1 MLQGMDQADQL
12 LSMFQE
18 QKEEAFKL
26 LYDCYY
32 QDLCLFADHLIN
44 NSGDAHDLVQEFFI
58 DFWVNK
64 RYNNIT
70 GKLEPYIFQS
80 IRYAASRYNR
90 NTMKKQEFYQSI
102 KEEDLQEPI
111 LPDHS
116 ESEVIEK
123 LYAAI
128 HRLPEERRKIFLMIC
143 VKGMTYKEVANSLHI
158 STNTVKTQMT
168 RSIKFLREALDS
180 QSFELILLLLLKKT

>member
-1 MLQGMDQADQL
+1 M
-12 LSMFQE
+12 SMFQE

-26 LYDCYY
+26 LYDSYY

-80 IRYAASRYNR
+80 IRYAALRYNR

-102 KEEDLQEPI
+102 KEEDLQEPT

-143 VKGMTYKEVANSLHI
+143 VKGMTYKEVADSLHI

-168 RSIKFLREALDS
+168 RSIKFLRETLDS